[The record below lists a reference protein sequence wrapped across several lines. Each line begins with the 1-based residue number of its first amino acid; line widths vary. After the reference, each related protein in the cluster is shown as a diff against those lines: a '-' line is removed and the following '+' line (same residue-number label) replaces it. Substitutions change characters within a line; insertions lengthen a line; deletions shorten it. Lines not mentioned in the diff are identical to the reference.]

1 MNKVENVRLIWI
13 SLVAIVVCPALVV
26 VVALSFESLRADLYE
41 VDFLD
46 VFGELLL
53 LILVQFWI
61 LTIAFA
67 QLRAATYN
75 YLITGFSI
83 ITLANTAD
91 LLDEFVLDELSLLNL
106 LENIAYPLGMMIATV
121 GLFKLSRDY
130 RKLISKVNRDRDSWR
145 NKANRDQLTG
155 LLNRRYFFEVMPDIA
170 NADSIEKAAPAL
182 LMLDIDLFK
191 SVNDQFGHDKGD
203 ILLRSVGECI
213 RKFCRN
219 EDKGFRLGGEEFGIL
234 LLGADADADADAVLE
249 AADRIRQRISIIQ
262 IKTESGELVSRTVSI
277 GVSFLDKNDTLD
289 SWMKKAD
296 DALYQAKKQGR
307 NRVNVAKPISMPSML
322 S

>member
-1 MNKVENVRLIWI
+1 LNKVENDRLIWI

-67 QLRAATYN
+67 QLRAATYH

-106 LENIAYPLGMMIATV
+106 LENIAYPLGMMITTV

-170 NADSIEKAAPAL
+170 NADSLDKAAPAL

-203 ILLRSVGECI
+203 NLLRSVGECI

-234 LLGADADADADAVLE
+234 LLDADTDAVLE
-249 AADRIRQRISIIQ
+249 AAERIRQRISIIQ
-262 IKTESGELVSRTVSI
+262 LKTESGELVSRTVSI

-296 DALYQAKKQGR
+296 DALYQAKDQGR
-307 NRVNVAKPISMPSML
+307 NRVIVAKAISTPSML

>member
-1 MNKVENVRLIWI
+1 MNKIANVRLIWVSI
-13 SLVAIVVCPALVV
+13 FVIIFCPALVAT
-26 VVALSFESLRADLYE
+26 VAFSFESLRSNISE
-41 VDFLD
+41 VDLLD
-46 VFGELLL
+46 VAGELLL

-61 LTIAFA
+61 VTIAYA
-67 QLRAATYN
+67 RLRGTTYC
-75 YLITGFSI
+75 YLISGFSV

-91 LLDEFVLDELSLLNL
+91 LLDEFILDDLSILNL
-106 LENIAYPLGMMIATV
+106 LENIAYPLGMLIATI

-130 RKLISKVNRDRDSWR
+130 RKLIVKVNRDRDSWR
-145 NKANRDQLTG
+145 HKANRDQLTG
-155 LLNRRYFFEVMPDIA
+155 LLNRRYFFEVMPGIA
-170 NADSIEKAAPAL
+170 NADSLDKAAPAL

-234 LLGADADADADAVLE
+234 LLGADTDAVLQ
-249 AADRIRQRISIIQ
+249 AAERIKQRISIIQ
-262 IKTESGELVSRTVSI
+262 LKTETGELVSRTVSI
-277 GVSFLDKNDTLD
+277 GVGFLDKSDTLD

-296 DALYQAKKQGR
+296 DALYQAKEQGR
-307 NRVNVAKPISMPSML
+307 NRVVVAQAKSMPSML

>member
-1 MNKVENVRLIWI
+1 MNKIENVRLIWI
-13 SLVAIVVCPALVV
+13 SIVAIFVCPALVV

-61 LTIAFA
+61 VTIAFA
-67 QLRAATYN
+67 RLRAATYN

-91 LLDEFVLDELSLLNL
+91 LLDEFVLDELNLLNL

-234 LLGADADADADAVLE
+234 LLGVDTDAVLE
-249 AADRIRQRISIIQ
+249 AAERIRQRISIIQ
-262 IKTESGELVSRTVSI
+262 IKTESGEMVSRTVSI
-277 GVSFLDKNDTLD
+277 GVSFLDKSDTLD

-296 DALYQAKKQGR
+296 DALYQAKDQGR